1 MVNWW
6 KIFMKPSGMKQN
18 VFLKSLNQAKEKD
31 QLGISQR
38 QAVIKLLEK
47 KGREKEYIKNWR
59 PISPLNVYTKL
70 YQKLSPQS

>member
-1 MVNWW
+1 
-6 KIFMKPSGMKQN
+6 MKQN

-47 KGREKEYIKNWR
+47 KGRGKEYIKNWR
-59 PISPLNVYTKL
+59 PTSPLNVYTKL
-70 YQKLSPQS
+70 YQKLLPQS

>member
-47 KGREKEYIKNWR
+47 RVEKKSTLRIGD
-59 PISPLNVYTKL
+59 
-70 YQKLSPQS
+70 QHHH